1 MSLVTWLGDRL
12 RGERPGQAVE
22 DDAPADTPVDT
33 AMARSRATG
42 GVPDPDAGDSNSTT
56 GTTPSE
62 TFVGRPS
69 SDEPGD
75 AGPDG
80 AELRARHGEADGTG
94 RA

>member
-1 MSLVTWLGDRL
+1 MSLVTWIGDRL

-22 DDAPADTPVDT
+22 DDAPADTQ
-33 AMARSRATG
+33 MARSRATG
-42 GVPDPDAGDSNSTT
+42 GAPDPDAGDSNSTT
-56 GTTPSE
+56 GTTPNE

-80 AELRARHGEADGTG
+80 AELRARNGEVDAAGK
-94 RA
+94 A